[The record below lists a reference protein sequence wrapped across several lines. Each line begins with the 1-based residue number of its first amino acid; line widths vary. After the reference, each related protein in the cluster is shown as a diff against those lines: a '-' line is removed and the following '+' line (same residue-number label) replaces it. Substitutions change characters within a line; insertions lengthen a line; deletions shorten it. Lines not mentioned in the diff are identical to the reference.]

1 AGREDHTVQFGD
13 LHGEPPTASE
23 RCGPVRLC
31 AIAALQVVV
40 ELLIA
45 AEVAPID
52 QVLLPPVQGPH
63 LCVWHR
69 GAEISPYTAKDSS
82 RFGVSRHEY
91 EHAVRAICAHL
102 EHVDAVCTGG
112 IRRVGGAELHITG
125 WHLCRRR
132 EACGRHDTCQCSS
145 QRTSQG
151 RNFAGHHGLQCVG

>member
-1 AGREDHTVQFGD
+1 LSYIREPVVRFPYRCQPMNRIAFSVEGVVRAAVDEHQGGQTPISRNPIEIPGPICKRRVSPRGMPTQNDAPSSRAGREDHTVQFGD

-63 LCVWHR
+63 LCVRHR

-82 RFGVSRHEY
+82 R
-91 EHAVRAICAHL
+91 
-102 EHVDAVCTGG
+102 
-112 IRRVGGAELHITG
+112 
-125 WHLCRRR
+125 
-132 EACGRHDTCQCSS
+132 
-145 QRTSQG
+145 
-151 RNFAGHHGLQCVG
+151 